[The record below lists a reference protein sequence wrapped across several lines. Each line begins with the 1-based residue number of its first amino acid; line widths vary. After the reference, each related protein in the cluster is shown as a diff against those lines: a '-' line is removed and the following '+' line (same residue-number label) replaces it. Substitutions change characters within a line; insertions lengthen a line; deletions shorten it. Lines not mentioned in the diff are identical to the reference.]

1 MSEMHSLWKEVKH
14 IDSPTCL
21 GQNIHKGA
29 CSDFLSPL
37 VTSLFLHS
45 DSSQILLFTYFLF
58 VSYFT
63 N

>member
-1 MSEMHSLWKEVKH
+1 MSEMYSLWKEVKH
-14 IDSPTCL
+14 IDSQTRL

-29 CSDFLSPL
+29 GSDFLSPL